1 MAATTRRR
9 LVRHASAETKPTDH
23 DRVDGPP
30 QRPKPLL
37 SGSFSIPYSLAN
49 ENALTVKLTIHRGT
63 ATVGGSCIEVAT
75 EQTRLIL
82 DLGLPLFDS
91 NRDPLDSYQL
101 RRMTTAGMRA
111 GGFLPEVPGLFDDGP
126 SPDAILLSH
135 AHLDHTGLL
144 DRSSPDIPV
153 YATLG
158 TSKMALAGALFA
170 NGIAIPRE
178 RFRELVPEQLI
189 VIGDFTI
196 TPYSVDHSIFNC
208 VALLIEAEGKRVLY
222 SGDLRLHGRKP
233 GMHRRL
239 IESLKDRP
247 VDLLL
252 MEGTHF
258 GFPDGERI
266 TEYELENAIVEEIA
280 NAPGL
285 VLASFSPQHVD
296 RLVGFIRAA
305 KKTGRIFVAD
315 VYTAFVLHLIGNQI
329 AVPVPGRD
337 NDLRVYF
344 PSTMMKSAERKGI
357 SRKFTDLFE
366 KCRIEIEEIV
376 SAPEKFL
383 MVFRPSMLRDFS
395 DGLPEN
401 STCIFSS
408 WAGYLERP
416 EWKSLTDSAM
426 KNPLHLIP
434 LHTSGHILSQDIV
447 RFVEAIAP
455 RRLIPV
461 HTFEPTAF
469 QRRFDNVCLP
479 QDGETV
485 LVD

>member
-1 MAATTRRR
+1 MTIS
-9 LVRHASAETKPTDH
+9 V
-23 DRVDGPP
+23 
-30 QRPKPLL
+30 
-37 SGSFSIPYSLAN
+37 
-49 ENALTVKLTIHRGT
+49 TVHRGT
-63 ATVGGSCIEVAT
+63 STVGGSCIEIAT

-82 DLGLPLFDS
+82 DLGLPLFDA
-91 NRDPLDSYQL
+91 NRDPLDSYQI
-101 RRMTTAGMRA
+101 RRLTNAEMKAS
-111 GGFLPEVPGLFDDGP
+111 GFFPDVPGLFDDRP
-126 SPDAILLSH
+126 SPDAVLLSH

-144 DRSSPDIPV
+144 DRSSPYIPV
-153 YATLG
+153 YATAG

-170 NGIAIPRE
+170 NQIAIPRE
-178 RFRELVPEQLI
+178 RFRELVPERPI

-196 TPYSVDHSIFNC
+196 TPYSVDHSIFHC

-239 IESLKDRP
+239 IESFKDRRI
-247 VDLLL
+247 DLLL

-266 TEYELENAIVEEIA
+266 TEYELENAIVDEVA

-315 VYTAFVLHLIGNQI
+315 VYTAFVLHLVGNQI

-344 PSTMMKSAERKGI
+344 PSKMIKSAERKGI

-366 KCRIEIEEIV
+366 KCRIEIAEIV
-376 SAPEKFL
+376 STPENFL
-383 MVFRPSMLRDFS
+383 MVFRPSMLPDFTG
-395 DGLPEN
+395 GLPEY

-416 EWKSLTDSAM
+416 EWKSLTDPAQ
-426 KNPLHLIP
+426 KNPLALVP
-434 LHTSGHILSQDIV
+434 LHTTGHILSEDIV
-447 RFVEAIAP
+447 RFVKSIAP
-455 RRLIPV
+455 RRLVPI
-461 HTFEPTAF
+461 HTFEPREF
-469 QRRFDNVCLP
+469 QRRFAKVILP
-479 QDGETV
+479 RDGETV
-485 LVD
+485 VVA